1 MLKISEEEKKALK
14 GRGIILSNDGEHFVV
29 RVVSSNGVFTAE
41 QLRALSDAAE
51 KYGSGKIAMTVRL
64 TVEIQ
69 GVTYENIEPLAA
81 AVEAVGLVTGG
92 TGSVV
97 RPIVPCKGSV
107 CVHGLQDTQKFAD
120 GLFNEFY
127 LGWHSVKLPHKFKIA
142 IGGCP
147 NNCVKPALHDFG
159 CYGQSVPE
167 FHADEC
173 RACGKCAC
181 IDKCPVK
188 ACSRGDDGR
197 LVIDWDKCTNCGK
210 CIPACHFGAVH
221 EKERGYAV
229 YIGGIWGKTQRLG
242 TRVPGVFSEKE
253 VHDLIEKA
261 ILLFREQGVTGERFG
276 RTVDR
281 VGVDKF
287 IGMLLG
293 DEVLARKEQ
302 ILAEPKHTTGGA
314 SC

>member
-1 MLKISEEEKKALK
+1 MS
-14 GRGIILSNDGEHFVV
+14 
-29 RVVSSNGVFTAE
+29 
-41 QLRALSDAAE
+41 
-51 KYGSGKIAMTVRL
+51 
-64 TVEIQ
+64 
-69 GVTYENIEPLAA
+69 
-81 AVEAVGLVTGG
+81 
-92 TGSVV
+92 
-97 RPIVPCKGSV
+97 
-107 CVHGLQDTQKFAD
+107 
-120 GLFNEFY
+120 
-127 LGWHSVKLPHKFKIA
+127 
-142 IGGCP
+142 

-173 RACGKCAC
+173 KACGKCAC

-188 ACSRGDDGR
+188 ACSRGADGK

-276 RTVDR
+276 RTIDR

>member
-1 MLKISEEEKKALK
+1 MLKITEEEKKALK

-29 RVVSSNGVFTAE
+29 RVVSSNGVFTAG

-69 GVTYENIEPLAA
+69 GVTYENIEPLAS

-107 CVHGLQDTQKFAD
+107 CVHGLQDTQRFA
-120 GLFNEFY
+120 GELFDEFY

-142 IGGCP
+142 VGGCP

-159 CYGQSVPE
+159 GYGQSVPE
-167 FHADEC
+167 LNVGEC
-173 RACGKCAC
+173 KACGKCAC
-181 IDKCPVK
+181 VDKCPVN
-188 ACSRGDDGR
+188 ACSRGEDGK
-197 LVIDWDKCTNCGK
+197 LVIDRDKCTNCGK

-242 TRVPGVFSEKE
+242 THVPGIFSERE
-253 VHDLIEKA
+253 VRDLIEKA

-276 RTVDR
+276 RTIDR
-281 VGVDKF
+281 VGADKF
-287 IGMLLG
+287 IEMLLG
-293 DEVLARKEQ
+293 DDVLARRES
-302 ILAEPKHTTGGA
+302 ILAEPKHTAGGA
-314 SC
+314 TC

>member
-1 MLKISEEEKKALK
+1 MLKITEDEKKALK

-41 QLRALSDAAE
+41 QLHVLSYAAE
-51 KYGSGKIAMTVRL
+51 KYGNGKIAMTVRL

-81 AVEAVGLVTGG
+81 AVESCGLVTGG

-97 RPIVPCKGSV
+97 RPVVACKGTV

-120 GLFNEFY
+120 ELFHEFY

-142 IGGCP
+142 VGGCP

-159 CYGQSVPE
+159 CYGQSGPE

-173 RACGKCAC
+173 KACGKCAC
-181 IDKCPVK
+181 VDKCPVK
-188 ACSRGDDGR
+188 ACSKGENGK

-242 TRVPGVFSEKE
+242 TRVPGVFSEQE

-276 RTVDR
+276 RTIDR

-287 IGMLLG
+287 IEMLLG
-293 DEVLARKEQ
+293 DEVLSRKEA